1 MNPQRYKNGK
11 IYKIVNDINDQL
23 YIGST
28 CLPLSKR
35 LYNHK
40 KECEREG
47 SSQRQ
52 LFVLAREHGWS
63 HFRIRLIEPYPCDDS
78 EQLRM
83 REQQHIDQLKLHS
96 PQLCLNMQNSY
107 TSEAQKRDNH
117 KALYKQYVEKLG
129 REEYNRRC
137 KAYQRQP
144 ERVAYKQQWEA
155 RHKDRRKEYFRAMY
169 HYQCSWG
176 GDRQYHNNLLQ
187 IDPAVFN

>member
-40 KECEREG
+40 KECERDG

-155 RHKDRRKEYFRAMY
+155 QHKDRRKEYFRTLY
-169 HYQCSWG
+169 H
-176 GDRQYHNNLLQ
+176 
-187 IDPAVFN
+187 